1 MITGQKRKEL
11 ATKLSQISIGAK
23 EKTVFRSKYGI
34 DDGVFKNNEEV
45 GKIFNMTG
53 EAVRQII
60 VKVEKLFKEDNQ
72 NK

>member
-11 ATKLSQISIGAK
+11 ALKLSKVSIGAK
-23 EKTVFRSKYGI
+23 EKTVFRSKYGL

-53 EAVRQII
+53 EAVRQIL
-60 VKVEKLFKEDNQ
+60 VKVEKLFEEEKDQ
-72 NK
+72 